1 MPIALSSNDAHTV
14 LNADAAQV
22 ADAAAAPDTLAVI
35 DLAGA
40 TPVVRD
46 VIAVPGSVVGPPTA
60 VWLAP
65 DESWAVVTSATRA
78 DAVGPGGIMPDD
90 RVSMIDLSARPPR
103 VTQSLRAG
111 AGATTVRVSPDGR
124 LALIANRMA
133 DTVSVFAVRERQL
146 VPIETISFG
155 PQSGPSGIGFAGDG
169 RLALVSCCFDHR
181 IAVLRIGTD
190 GRVTLDPRPLTSG
203 LAPYTLDV
211 RADGRTAAVANMGRG
226 DGDMDTVSL
235 IDLTAEPPRVV
246 NTVAVG
252 WSPEGLTFA
261 PDGRT
266 LAVGLVNGTTR
277 PPISPFRRP
286 NGMLAMFAVEGHELR
301 RLAEAPI
308 GGWSQGIAFSPDGT
322 HVLVQCMTERRIDVF
337 GWDGGALTPME
348 PLTFADAGPA
358 AIATASR
365 RSV

>member
-22 ADAAAAPDTLAVI
+22 ADASAGSDTLVVI

-40 TPVVRD
+40 APVVRD

-65 DESWAVVTSATRA
+65 DESWAIVTSATRA
-78 DAVGPGGIMPDD
+78 DPAGPGGIVPDD
-90 RVSMIDLSARPPR
+90 RVSVIDLDVRPPR

-146 VPIETISFG
+146 VPVETVTLG

-181 IAVLRIGTD
+181 IVVLRIGAD
-190 GRVTLDPRPLTSG
+190 GRVTLDPRPVTSG

-211 RADGRTAAVANMGRG
+211 DADGRMAAVANMGRG

-235 IDLTAEPPRVV
+235 IDLTQEPPRVV
-246 NTVAVG
+246 NTAAVG

-261 PDGRT
+261 PDGQT

-277 PPISPFRRP
+277 PPGSPFRRP
-286 NGMLAMFAVEGHELR
+286 HGMLATFAVEGHELR

-322 HVLVQCMTERRIDVF
+322 RVLVQCMMERRIDVF
-337 GWDGGALTPME
+337 GWDGGTLTPLA
-348 PLTFADAGPA
+348 PLAFADAGPA
-358 AIATASR
+358 AIATAASR
-365 RSV
+365 